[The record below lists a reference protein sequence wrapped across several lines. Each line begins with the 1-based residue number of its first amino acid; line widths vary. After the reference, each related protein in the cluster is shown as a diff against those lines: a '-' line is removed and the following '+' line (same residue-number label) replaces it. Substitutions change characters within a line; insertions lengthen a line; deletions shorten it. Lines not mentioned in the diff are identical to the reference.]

1 MNLETKLLEEVL
13 GTSLVLSRFT
23 LSLLS
28 VSVLEYLLHGLDF
41 LSVSG
46 LVDSLFQI
54 HIGELVSRR
63 HDVVE
68 VHGLDE
74 RFDLRSL
81 FDSLLLHGSR
91 NFSRVS
97 IDSSDETMSE
107 LLVIRTVLIYA
118 HNDSFTSGV
127 SSIKAHYNLSFLDHL
142 YHRVIMMIYM
152 NMKSFSKIQPH
163 QGNWPSSRIVYCVH
177 GGVYTLGG
185 RTYRRDVYMYRCI
198 DV

>member
-107 LLVIRTVLIYA
+107 LLVIRTVLVYA

-152 NMKSFSKIQPH
+152 NEVLLKNPTTPRKMAKLSD
-163 QGNWPSSRIVYCVH
+163 RILYMEECIRWVGVH
-177 GGVYTLGG
+177 IVE
-185 RTYRRDVYMYRCI
+185 MYRCI